1 MTKQL
6 RSTKIFIYISIFG
19 CLLNLVANEEGN
31 FYLTGFEGKSWKFDL
46 EENTT
51 NGKILADELK
61 RKIAMPLEF
70 RFLKDEEEEVGN
82 KRDIYC
88 SSDMENITFA
98 QTTGS
103 NFFKPYDIIVDC
115 GEEPSSLTIFLENS
129 IIPFDGVKIG
139 QLKEGTNS
147 LSEFN
152 STVLERFKE
161 KGTEIDGP
169 LDRRYYF
176 EEPLTLGYEEIE
188 EGRCRIGSIIAI
200 LFGGTLLAGG
210 LYLLLSRCL

>member
-1 MTKQL
+1 M
-6 RSTKIFIYISIFG
+6 
-19 CLLNLVANEEGN
+19 
-31 FYLTGFEGKSWKFDL
+31 
-46 EENTT
+46 
-51 NGKILADELK
+51 
-61 RKIAMPLEF
+61 
-70 RFLKDEEEEVGN
+70 
-82 KRDIYC
+82 
-88 SSDMENITFA
+88 
-98 QTTGS
+98 
-103 NFFKPYDIIVDC
+103 DC